1 MTVSFNLPLPVLV
14 LSIFIIF
21 CICRCFTQPNC
32 LFLELSEYRNQPVFQ
47 ARPKFQHIKQLGQV
61 YIYSLLDRI
70 QTDVDTDTDN
80 DINLPH
86 LTNPSVPS
94 EITDQDSCS
103 ICLDNYQCGDEV
115 IKIKCGHVFHI
126 ECLEKWNQTNNLNPT
141 VNCPLCND
149 LIYSR
154 V

>member
-14 LSIFIIF
+14 LSIIIIF

-32 LFLELSEYRNQPVFQ
+32 LFLELSEYRNQTIFQ
-47 ARPKFQHIKQLGQV
+47 NKPKFQSIIHLGIV
-61 YIYSLLDRI
+61 YIYSLDRL
-70 QTDVDTDTDN
+70 QTNTANNNDN
-80 DINLPH
+80 DNDSN
-86 LTNPSVPS
+86 LTNPSRSSDISDP
-94 EITDQDSCS
+94 DSCS
-103 ICLDNYQCGDEV
+103 ICLDDYQCGDEV
-115 IKIKCGHVFHI
+115 IKIKCGHIFHT

>member
-14 LSIFIIF
+14 LFIFIII

-47 ARPKFQHIKQLGQV
+47 PRPKFQSIKQLGQV

-70 QTDVDTDTDN
+70 QTDADN

-94 EITDQDSCS
+94 EISDPDSCS

-115 IKIKCGHVFHI
+115 IKIKCGHIFHT